1 MGLFDKFK
9 KTNNEEHALIKLNTQ
24 LVHQEQTDIISTSNI
39 MLMETC
45 AEITENNSI
54 SIPIGKLATLG
65 GGVSSLLPALRTVT
79 QTTTVGSKGLYKLA
93 NEAIGDTLKVAK
105 NGNFWGAFKTAEG
118 KSKFVQ
124 LTEAGPINETTKT
137 VLPLDPATIMMAAA
151 LYSIEKQ
158 LDEIIEMEKQILSF
172 LEQEKESEI
181 EADLKT
187 LTRIIQEY
195 KFNWNKEQFISS
207 YHKLVLDIKRTAEK
221 NMIFFQK
228 EIADIVKK
236 KKLLVQ
242 GQAVDSTEK
251 VLEKKFKYYRLSL
264 YIYSLASFLEVML
277 LGNFQEEYIGQV
289 RTSIEEHSQEY
300 NQMFQSSSK
309 YLDKVSGM
317 AIEANVIEGIGTAGK
332 AIGNFV
338 GSIPLVK
345 EGKVD
350 EWLVDSGEHLK
361 HVGQGMKKKVVNRFE
376 MISDAGTETFV
387 MKLNEVHRI
396 YNNTKSICFDN
407 ENIYLV
413 ENC

>member
-172 LEQEKESEI
+172 LE
-181 EADLKT
+181 
-187 LTRIIQEY
+187 
-195 KFNWNKEQFISS
+195 NKQ
-207 YHKLVLDIKRTAEK
+207 
-221 NMIFFQK
+221 
-228 EIADIVKK
+228 
-236 KKLLVQ
+236 
-242 GQAVDSTEK
+242 
-251 VLEKKFKYYRLSL
+251 
-264 YIYSLASFLEVML
+264 
-277 LGNFQEEYIGQV
+277 
-289 RTSIEEHSQEY
+289 
-300 NQMFQSSSK
+300 
-309 YLDKVSGM
+309 
-317 AIEANVIEGIGTAGK
+317 
-332 AIGNFV
+332 
-338 GSIPLVK
+338 
-345 EGKVD
+345 
-350 EWLVDSGEHLK
+350 
-361 HVGQGMKKKVVNRFE
+361 NR
-376 MISDAGTETFV
+376 
-387 MKLNEVHRI
+387 
-396 YNNTKSICFDN
+396 
-407 ENIYLV
+407 
-413 ENC
+413 